1 MAIDMVALKAK
12 LAAAAAANKIA
23 PSTSTVVTIPEE
35 KKDETHTSGM
45 GSTGS
50 SSTEHSNMVAT
61 VSIPVS
67 EVTAVAIVTVPAAPA
82 PALTS
87 TDVVGTAK
95 TSEIDHLDFLHK
107 MNLLQEAIHT
117 QHPTMPVL
125 LMQIHKQLRADP
137 ELTSTLSEEGIGV
150 IVKGLQLQTK
160 TELVSVVIKESK
172 SKKKK
177 EPISLDMF

>member
-12 LAAAAAANKIA
+12 LAALK
-23 PSTSTVVTIPEE
+23 TQ
-35 KKDETHTSGM
+35 
-45 GSTGS
+45 
-50 SSTEHSNMVAT
+50 
-61 VSIPVS
+61 
-67 EVTAVAIVTVPAAPA
+67 TAVTTVIPTPTKENQNETNSVVLDDTGNTSSGPSSASSVPVDIR
-82 PALTS
+82 LTN
-87 TDVVGTAK
+87 TDVIGTAK
-95 TSEIDHLDFLHK
+95 TSEIDHLDFLAK
-107 MNLLQEAIHT
+107 MNSLQEAIHK

-160 TELVSVVIKESK
+160 TELVSVVLKESK